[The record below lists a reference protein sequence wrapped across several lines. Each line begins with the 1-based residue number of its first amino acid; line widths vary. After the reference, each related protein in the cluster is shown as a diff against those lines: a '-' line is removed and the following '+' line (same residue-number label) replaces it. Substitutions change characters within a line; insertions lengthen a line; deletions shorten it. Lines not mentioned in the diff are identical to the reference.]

1 MKYKGKEIGKEPTL
15 EMIVEYIEYMGFDL
29 DAKEIYDHYKSKGW
43 LTIKHKPLKTVE
55 SMVNAFNGKVIWH
68 KYNNGEKVEKKT
80 KKKNKTPKQE
90 KKERSDYYELLKD
103 PRWQKRRLE
112 IMQRDNFT
120 CQMCGNGLT
129 SGVPLNVHHYVYHK
143 GYLPWEY
150 PDKDLIT
157 LCRDCHHKL
166 HEDKPNTSII

>member
-1 MKYKGKEIGKEPTL
+1 MKYKGIEIGEKPTL
-15 EMIVEYIEYMGFDL
+15 AMIEEFIEEMGYDL
-29 DAKEIYDHYKSKGW
+29 NAAEVYKKYDNRNW
-43 LTIKHKPLKTVE
+43 
-55 SMVNAFNGKVIWH
+55 M
-68 KYNNGEKVEKKT
+68 T
-80 KKKNKTPKQE
+80 KKKTPLKSVEALLSSANGIEMERKRKKGIEVKKRVPKSEKARQKQ
-90 KKERSDYYELLKD
+90 KERSDYYELLKD

-150 PDKDLIT
+150 PDKELIT

-166 HEDKPNTSII
+166 HEHKPNTTRK

>member
-1 MKYKGKEIGKEPTL
+1 MKYKGKEIGYRPTLSMVKEFIKKKGYDIDANDFFKKYEERNWLTTKNKEPYCL
-15 EMIVEYIEYMGFDL
+15 EAIIGAY
-29 DAKEIYDHYKSKGW
+29 
-43 LTIKHKPLKTVE
+43 
-55 SMVNAFNGKVIWH
+55 
-68 KYNNGEKVEKKT
+68 NGEQTSK
-80 KKKNKTPKQE
+80 
-90 KKERSDYYELLKD
+90 SDYYELLKD

-166 HEDKPNTSII
+166 HEEKPNKK

>member
-1 MKYKGKEIGKEPTL
+1 MKYKGKEIGYRPTLSMVKEFIKKKGYDIDANDFFKKYEERNWLTTKNKEPYCL
-15 EMIVEYIEYMGFDL
+15 EAIIGAYNGVIMEEKRKKGIEV
-29 DAKEIYDHYKSKGW
+29 KSK
-43 LTIKHKPLKTVE
+43 
-55 SMVNAFNGKVIWH
+55 
-68 KYNNGEKVEKKT
+68 
-80 KKKNKTPKQE
+80 KKKKEDKKQTS
-90 KKERSDYYELLKD
+90 KSDYYELLKD

-150 PDKDLIT
+150 SEKDLIT

-166 HEDKPNTSII
+166 HEDKPNTTTK

>member
-1 MKYKGKEIGKEPTL
+1 MKYKGKEIGYRPTLSMVKEFIKKMKYDFDANEFFQKYEERNWLTNKNKEPVSL
-15 EMIVEYIEYMGFDL
+15 EALLNAYNGIVISDKRKKGIEV
-29 DAKEIYDHYKSKGW
+29 KSK
-43 LTIKHKPLKTVE
+43 
-55 SMVNAFNGKVIWH
+55 
-68 KYNNGEKVEKKT
+68 
-80 KKKNKTPKQE
+80 KKKKEDKKQTS
-90 KKERSDYYELLKD
+90 KSDYYELLKD

-150 PDKDLIT
+150 QDKDLIT

-166 HEDKPNTSII
+166 HEDKPNTTIK